1 MPELPE
7 VETTRRCIRP
17 YVVGRRVEQ
26 VIVRQRA
33 LRWPVTKRLQREFR
47 GQCINSVD
55 RRGKYL
61 LFRTPAGTAILHLG
75 MSGSLRIVAATQRA
89 GKHDHVDIVL
99 EGGKSL
105 RLRDPRRFGS
115 LHWTRREPL
124 RHPLL
129 AKLGPEPLLEEFN
142 GDYLYEHSR
151 SRKVAIKQY
160 LMDGHTVAG
169 FGNIYANESL
179 FLAGIHPQHAAGR
192 ISRQRYD
199 RLAKVM
205 KQVLEESLAKG
216 GTTLQDFI
224 NGDGN
229 PGYFK
234 QYLRVYGRAGQPCP
248 ACHAPVRQRQQG
260 QRATF
265 FCPRCQH

>member
-7 VETTRRCIRP
+7 VETTRRGIQP
-17 YVVGRRVEQ
+17 HVVGRRVKQ

-33 LRWPVTKRLQREFR
+33 LRWPVTRRLQREFR
-47 GQCINSVD
+47 GQCIDSVD

-61 LFRTPAGTAILHLG
+61 LFRTQAGTAILHLG
-75 MSGSLRIVAATQRA
+75 MSGSLRLVQTTQCA
-89 GKHDHVDIVL
+89 EKHDHIDIVL

-115 LHWTRREPL
+115 LHWTRQEPL

-129 AKLGPEPLLEEFN
+129 ANLGPEPLLEEFN

-151 SRKVAIKQY
+151 GRKVAIKQY
-160 LMDGHTVAG
+160 LMDSHTVVG

-179 FLAGIHPQHAAGR
+179 FLAGIHPQRAAGR

-199 RLAKVM
+199 RLARAM
-205 KQVLEESLAKG
+205 KQILEESLAKG

-248 ACHAPVRQRQQG
+248 ACHEPVRQRQQG
-260 QRATF
+260 QRSTF